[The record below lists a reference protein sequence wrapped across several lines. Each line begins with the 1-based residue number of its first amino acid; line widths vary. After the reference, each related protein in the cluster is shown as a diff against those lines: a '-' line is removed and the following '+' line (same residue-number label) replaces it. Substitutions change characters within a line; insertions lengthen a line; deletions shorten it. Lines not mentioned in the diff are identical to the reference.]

1 MRVTSTEFQ
10 NGVGRFQ
17 DVAMR
22 QPVEITK
29 NGRSH
34 TVLISADY
42 YELLTHGRIVRR
54 VEEMDAETLLAI
66 RQAEVPA
73 GFAHL
78 DKDLGLDTTAG

>member
-10 NGVGRFQ
+10 NSVGRFQ
-17 DVAMR
+17 DLAMR
-22 QPVEITK
+22 QPVEITR

-54 VEEMDAETLLAI
+54 VEELDPETIQAI
-66 RQAEVPA
+66 REAEVPA
-73 GFAHL
+73 RYAHL
-78 DKDLGLDTTAG
+78 DEDLSVISDS